1 MKNQADP
8 LKKSK
13 TQALGVAPLVG
24 AFSLPQLFSFPTV
37 LLLVLVP
44 LIIVE
49 VGLVIFYL
57 AKINKKHQPPPPIAL
72 EEAPTP
78 AKPVPPP
85 KPPMILISKA
95 EIADNKLKF
104 SIKQGL
110 LRKKWVTLKEIPLT
124 DLFLLESLG
133 NTLTVTTK
141 DAAFMFVYPKKNES
155 FSKFQTEVAEALEA
169 QHKARLAQEQEAR
182 RRSDLNGLIHAST
195 RIVDVSFDILMG
207 LQQKRVNWP
216 LLEGYV
222 NRLGGTPSFWG
233 PTVPPLSL
241 DFSAVDAAVK
251 RRVPQ
256 EASDETFA
264 MLKLVY
270 SYFEA
275 LKKEE
280 TSQLHPNFKDAHAV
294 VAAYYTLN
302 DMLFA
307 KVVGAKENQNE
318 TSALKSNLDTLA
330 AETAFQVDFE
340 ALTKS
345 VSQIGS
351 LDVDVGD
358 TVEDTRDLFKMQL
371 KRFDT
376 PIEIPPVTPEG
387 TEPSSPEA
395 TPPTETPEVP
405 ASPEPPSQTPPQTP
419 SEVSPE
425 PTPTVETPPQ
435 PLSPENPQATS
446 LESAPEAAPPLET
459 PTSTTSALDVEPP
472 VAPEPLAEPSA
483 EAVPEVVEVPA
494 VEQAEPAKPESAEQ
508 APSSVVEPEAEAPA
522 ETPEAPKKPS
532 FGRRLRKAIM
542 GY

>member
-1 MKNQADP
+1 MKKQADP
-8 LKKSK
+8 PPNPK

-37 LLLVLVP
+37 LLLVLIP

-49 VGLVIFYL
+49 VCLVVFYL
-57 AKINKKHQPPPPIAL
+57 AKINKKHQPPPPL
-72 EEAPTP
+72 VTPEEAPAP

-85 KPPMILISKA
+85 KPPMIWISKA

-104 SIKQGL
+104 STKQGL
-110 LRKKWVTLKEIPLT
+110 LRKKWVILKEIPLT
-124 DLFLLESLG
+124 DLFLLESVG
-133 NTLTVTTK
+133 STLTVTTK
-141 DAAFMFVYPKKNES
+141 DATFMFGYPKKGES

-169 QHKARLAQEQEAR
+169 QHKARLAQEQAAR

-195 RIVDVSFDILMG
+195 HIVDVSFDILMG

-270 SYFEA
+270 AYFEA

-318 TSALKSNLDTLA
+318 TSALKTHLDALA
-330 AETAFQVDFE
+330 ADTTFQVDFE

-345 VSQIGS
+345 VSQIGG

-358 TVEDTRDLFKMQL
+358 AVEDTRDLFKMQL
-371 KRFDT
+371 KSLDT
-376 PIEIPPVTPEG
+376 PIEIPSTTPEE
-387 TEPSSPEA
+387 TETAPPEA
-395 TPPTETPEVP
+395 TPPTEKPAEVS
-405 ASPEPPSQTPPQTP
+405 AP
-419 SEVSPE
+419 SEPQPQAPSEAPPE
-425 PTPTVETPPQ
+425 TTPTVETPPQ
-435 PLSPENPQATS
+435 PLSPENQQEAS
-446 LESAPEAAPPLET
+446 IESAPETSPPLET
-459 PTSTTSALDVEPP
+459 LPSTTSAVDVEPHI
-472 VAPEPLAEPSA
+472 APETLAEPST
-483 EAVPEVVEVPA
+483 EAVPEVVEAPV
-494 VEQAEPAKPESAEQ
+494 VEQAEQAQLESTEQVPLPVAEPQ
-508 APSSVVEPEAEAPA
+508 A
-522 ETPEAPKKPS
+522 ETPTEMPEAPKKPS